1 MYIVLLILYDTIN
14 IQHNIRYNKQ
24 FEHNLMNQLTH
35 ILLFSIFLNVAH
47 QIVLYLQV
55 HELVV
60 TLQTFFMFVVQ
71 CENILMFIF
80 DSLIKIL
87 VIKSFFVALTII
99 VGRIGLKLAQ
109 INKFVRVMYDY
120 SYKLIDYW
128 LFNLPFVVFVAE
140 LNCV

>member
-1 MYIVLLILYDTIN
+1 
-14 IQHNIRYNKQ
+14 
-24 FEHNLMNQLTH
+24 MNQLTH